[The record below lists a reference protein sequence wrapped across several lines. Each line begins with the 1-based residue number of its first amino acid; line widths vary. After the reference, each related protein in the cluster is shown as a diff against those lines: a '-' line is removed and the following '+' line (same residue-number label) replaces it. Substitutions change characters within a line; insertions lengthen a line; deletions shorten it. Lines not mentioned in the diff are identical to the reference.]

1 MKDILVKLRNEHDLI
16 QSDIAQLLGVVVSTV
31 SKYER
36 GINYPEHDSL
46 VKLAEYYN
54 VNLDYLFGRTS
65 ISTSFKD
72 MEAGLSAEGGRIP
85 IDLLF
90 RLTPDDKELVRRF
103 LETIAQKPEYQQK

>member
-1 MKDILVKLRNEHDLI
+1 MK
-16 QSDIAQLLGVVVSTV
+16 QSDVAKLLGVVESAV
-31 SKYER
+31 SKYET
-36 GINYPEHDSL
+36 GKNIPEHDSL